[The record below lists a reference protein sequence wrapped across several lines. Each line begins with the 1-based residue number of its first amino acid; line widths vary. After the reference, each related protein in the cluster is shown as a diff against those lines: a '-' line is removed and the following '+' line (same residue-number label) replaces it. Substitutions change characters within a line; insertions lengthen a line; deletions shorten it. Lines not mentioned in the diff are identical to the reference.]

1 MMRDKLQYFSVE
13 SQQIQ
18 QPAEIFSRSRSQQSH
33 HNRSLS
39 GSKKKAHS
47 EVQIITPTKKE
58 ENDIKQNI
66 SQILSQILQR
76 TNNIPI
82 ETQQYFK
89 ERFNLSSSQSNSQS
103 DQFSIQDLS
112 CQNQTYDYQKSQD
125 KSDKKQNSLTEL
137 KQRKAEQLQQI
148 QYLDELIKQEL
159 EQQNEDQELY
169 EVNYSPSFHKPD
181 QKLQVQELLKNKE
194 NFQNTQSDEDIQ
206 NKIHKNSSQKL
217 NSISSQSTSLLNNS
231 QSLKKSVGSE
241 TTQSE
246 SKLKYKQEK
255 IFNEQIDNK
264 KDLTNINQES
274 ISLKECQGSDMKNVN
289 KKSTQ
294 KSKPFTEKKMNSQLQ
309 ESKKTLDEQSN
320 HKLASTSNRKSIC
333 SSTSKAFTSVRRNMN
348 STSSYQGDVSIYQK
362 VLRYRHSSLTS
373 EKCSSKNDKSQNRQ
387 CQSQST
393 VHFQSVNSQ
402 PKQNGGRQYHYE
414 SIKKELFKDFQS
426 FSDQFISQSAS
437 KSQNSTSKS
446 KNSDKKENIN
456 HLKEYKKIILQ
467 QQELLNKNQ
476 IKKQQLQKQQEKL
489 NKDIKYYKK
498 LKDLV
503 ETLKKDNRRLVEP
516 LNNQSQKLEESQI
529 LETNLKKQEYQVK
542 QLERENLSYQ
552 TQIKK
557 ALKELQYW
565 QSKDK
570 PKEVKVSLNGSAQ
583 SSIFSYDQPQI
594 NIKISQSDIYS
605 ALTSNIYNGQTY
617 NQ

>member
-18 QPAEIFSRSRSQQSH
+18 QPGETFSRSRSSQSH
-33 HNRSLS
+33 HNRSTS
-39 GSKKKAHS
+39 GGKKKAHS

-76 TNNIPI
+76 SNNIPI

-89 ERFNLSSSQSNSQS
+89 ERFNLNSSQNNSQS
-103 DQFSIQDLS
+103 HQISIQDLS
-112 CQNQTYDYQKSQD
+112 SQNQTQAYSQNQD
-125 KSDKKQNSLTEL
+125 KCHMKQNSLAEL
-137 KQRKAEQLQQI
+137 QQRKVAQLQQI
-148 QYLDELIKQEL
+148 QYLDELIKQEI

-181 QKLQVQELLKNKE
+181 QKLQVQDILNNKE
-194 NFQNTQSDEDIQ
+194 KFQNTQQEEDIQ
-206 NKIHKNSSQKL
+206 NKMHKNSSQKL
-217 NSISSQSTSLLNNS
+217 NTSSSQSTSVLNNS
-231 QSLKKSVGSE
+231 QIFKKRAESE
-241 TTQSE
+241 GTQSE
-246 SKLKYKQEK
+246 TKLRYKQEK
-255 IFNEQIDNK
+255 ISDRQIYNK
-264 KDLTNINQES
+264 KDLTSINQES
-274 ISLKECQGSDMKNVN
+274 ISLQDGLGSDIKRI
-289 KKSTQ
+289 KKQTQ
-294 KSKPFTEKKMNSQLQ
+294 KNKPLTEKKMNSQQQ
-309 ESKKTLDEQSN
+309 ESKKTFNESN
-320 HKLASTSNRKSIC
+320 QKLTSTSNRKSIY
-333 SSTSKAFTSVRRNMN
+333 SSTSKASTSTKRNMN
-348 STSSYQGDVSIYQK
+348 STISYQEDVTIYQK
-362 VLRYRHSSLTS
+362 VLRQRHSSLTS
-373 EKCSSKNDKSQNRQ
+373 EKCSSKNNSSQNR
-387 CQSQST
+387 QSQST

-437 KSQNSTSKS
+437 KNQNSTSKN
-446 KNSDKKENIN
+446 KNSDQKENLQ
-456 HLKEYKKIILQ
+456 HLKEYKKVILQ
-467 QQELLNKNQ
+467 QQELQNKNQ

-489 NKDIKYYKK
+489 NKDINYYKK

-503 ETLKKDNRRLVEP
+503 ESLKKDNKRLVEP
-516 LNNQSQKLEESQI
+516 LNNQVQKQEEQQKLEI
-529 LETNLKKQEYQVK
+529 NLKKQEFQVK

-570 PKEVKVSLNGSAQ
+570 PKEVRVSLNGSAQ
-583 SSIFSYDQPQI
+583 SSVFSCDQPQI